1 MASVNCLQTEFH
13 IHDRISYNN
22 NMGGYIIVGI
32 IALLVATQLTVI
44 VYGKWRRKRLR
55 YEQLRALLEAFV
67 VFNEGWTLDEERP
80 YGWPAAV
87 GNLNGRRLL
96 IEGFGE
102 YPDIALRVQF
112 AVTVPSFVWLKLIPR
127 EDWQMDPLAYEPS
140 FEQLFLVK
148 QRPDGWLE
156 ALLQTQPLLPFK
168 IEGALEPLFAEMGL
182 LPSFLELDGEGR
194 LLTLQHVKL
203 DLTVNELQTAVN
215 MMITLA
221 DEIERTEFYGE

>member
-1 MASVNCLQTEFH
+1 
-13 IHDRISYNN
+13 
-22 NMGGYIIVGI
+22 MGGYIIVGV
-32 IALLVATQLTVI
+32 IALLIATQLTVI
-44 VYGKWRRKRLR
+44 VYGKWRRQRLR
-55 YEQLRALLEAFV
+55 YEQLQTLLNAFV
-67 VFNEGWTLDEERP
+67 VFNEGWQLDEERP
-80 YGWPAAV
+80 HGWPAAA

-102 YPDIALRVQF
+102 HPDIALRVQF
-112 AVTVPSFVWLKLIPR
+112 AIAVPPFVWFKLTPR
-127 EDWQMDPLAYEPS
+127 ADWQMDPLAYEPS

-156 ALLQTQPLLPFK
+156 ALLQANPLLPFK

-203 DLTVNELQTAVN
+203 DLTVHELQTAVN
-215 MMITLA
+215 MMLALA
-221 DEIERTEFYGE
+221 DEIERVEFYEE